1 MDLGKA
7 IKEIRKRK
15 CINQKDFAFMCG
27 ISSNSLCQIEKGN
40 NHPKKSTIKKV
51 CEVLEIPQSYL
62 LFYSIES
69 EDVPKDKQAIFHALS
84 GIRDLLIDK
93 H

>member
-15 CINQKDFAFMCG
+15 GINQRELADKCG
-27 ISSNSLCQIEKGN
+27 ISSNSLCQIEVGN
-40 NHPKKSTIKKV
+40 TFPQKSTIKKV
-51 CEVLEIPQSYL
+51 CDVLEIPQSYL
-62 LFYSIES
+62 LFYSITK

-84 GIRDLLIDK
+84 GIKDLLIDK
-93 H
+93 D